1 MNKHRKRK
9 NKKTDSIS
17 SKSKKIGKEK
27 TLWRSTL
34 QKINNLRKNGL
45 QVIMKSYI
53 QVLRSHI
60 DPSFLSK
67 DATPEEDEFEKKITQ
82 FKVQVTNK
90 RQLTLRLTPTN

>member
-17 SKSKKIGKEK
+17 SKSKKICKEE

-34 QKINNLRKNGL
+34 RKIDHLRYNGL
-45 QVIMKSYI
+45 RVIMKSYI

-60 DPSFLSK
+60 DTSFLSK
-67 DATPEEDEFEKKITQ
+67 DATAEEDEF
-82 FKVQVTNK
+82 
-90 RQLTLRLTPTN
+90 